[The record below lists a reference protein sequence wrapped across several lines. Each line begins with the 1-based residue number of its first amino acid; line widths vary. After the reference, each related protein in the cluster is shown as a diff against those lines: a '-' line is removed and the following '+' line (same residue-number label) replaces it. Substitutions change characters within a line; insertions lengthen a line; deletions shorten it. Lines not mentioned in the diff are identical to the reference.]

1 MLKFLLDSLDGL
13 DDATKALYV
22 EKDGKFQLDIDGLED
37 TSALKRAKDHEKQ
50 ARQAAETKANELT
63 TQLTALQEQIT
74 QIKDDKARGNGDVD
88 ALEKSWQE
96 KLTKRENELT
106 TQIEGLT
113 GNLKGLL
120 VDNEATRLAA
130 ELAGDS
136 ASLILPHIKTR
147 LGVTEKDGKQ
157 VTAVF
162 DTQGQLSALTLDE
175 LKKEFADNPAFAPV
189 IVGSRASGGANGSS
203 GNFGASSNHST
214 ATNSYL
220 SQVRG
225 Q

>member
-37 TSALKRAKDHEKQ
+37 TGALKRAKDHEKQ

-74 QIKDDKARGNGDVD
+74 QNEDDKARGNGDID
-88 ALEKSWQE
+88 ALENSWKA
-96 KLTKRENELT
+96 KLANRETELK

-130 ELAGDS
+130 ELAGES
-136 ASLILPHIKTR
+136 ASLILPHIKGR

-189 IVGSRASGGANGSS
+189 IVGSRASGGAGGSNR
-203 GNFGASSNHST
+203 GNFGASSNQSN
-214 ATNSYL
+214 ATSNYL
-220 SQVRG
+220 SQIRG
-225 Q
+225 